1 MQYIRV
7 IPKGTILAR
16 GVAVPT
22 NFQDDKSTYT
32 VALTNRPEAHARKAV
47 SFLSRYSTL
56 GIEFYTTT
64 RPLKLLYVPYSM
76 TFNFDPQDTKY
87 RRWVSSVYNHLIN
100 EMIHIDDINRRR
112 KLIATLH
119 DWLQMSE
126 IGVSL
131 SPNSNVSETF
141 ENPDYLIEQL
151 VCSLGYAGWLRV
163 DAEQPEINEVMICP
177 RVRSLVLTPSPWSRI
192 ESRLPPTVREAIV
205 NLSRSF
211 IFQPKWDPK
220 ARLPRHFSDEEME
233 IMSNL
238 DLIKLPS
245 RSKTLK
251 SSKSSKS
258 SPVKKKRKIKT
269 TK

>member
-1 MQYIRV
+1 M
-7 IPKGTILAR
+7 
-16 GVAVPT
+16 
-22 NFQDDKSTYT
+22 
-32 VALTNRPEAHARKAV
+32 
-47 SFLSRYSTL
+47 
-56 GIEFYTTT
+56 
-64 RPLKLLYVPYSM
+64 
-76 TFNFDPQDTKY
+76 
-87 RRWVSSVYNHLIN
+87 N

-126 IGVSL
+126 IDVFI
-131 SPNSNVSETF
+131 SPKSNVSKTF
-141 ENPDYLIEQL
+141 ENPDYVIDQL

-220 ARLPRHFSDEEME
+220 ARLPPHFSDEEIE

-245 RSKTLK
+245 RST
-251 SSKSSKS
+251 SSKTSKTS
-258 SPVKKKRKIKT
+258 TGKKKRKIKT